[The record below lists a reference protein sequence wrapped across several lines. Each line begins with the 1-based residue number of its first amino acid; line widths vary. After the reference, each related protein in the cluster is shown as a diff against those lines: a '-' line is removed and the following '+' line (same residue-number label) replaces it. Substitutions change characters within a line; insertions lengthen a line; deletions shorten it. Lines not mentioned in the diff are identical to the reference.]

1 MEACPVKTFEPF
13 KIKDLEL
20 KNRIVMPPMCMYSA
34 PNSTVGDFHLQH
46 YGARALGGAGLIIAE
61 ATGVLPE
68 GRISDN
74 CLGLWSD
81 DQVPPMARL
90 VDHVHSL
97 GAKIGIQLNH
107 AGRKCG
113 ARAEKLYAPSAVN
126 YSSDGTYPDPVE
138 MTADDIARVTDAF
151 GSAAGRALAAGFD
164 VIEVHGAHGYLVNQF
179 LSPLSN
185 IRRDGYGAIF
195 EGRARFLQEV
205 LQAVRER
212 WPQQKPLFLRVSA
225 EDYAPGGMTPPDMVH
240 IINRVTYMAD
250 VIHVSSGGVTPV
262 PPPVYPGYQIPFAEK
277 IREECSVPTIA
288 VGLISTL
295 DMAEETLQNNRA
307 DLVAMGRELLRNPFF
322 PLLEGWKRGVPLPWP
337 KQYERAFR

>member
-1 MEACPVKTFEPF
+1 MKTYEPF

-34 PNSTVGDFHLQH
+34 PDSKPGDFHLQH
-46 YGARALGGAGLIIAE
+46 YGARALGGAGLIIVE

-81 DQVPPMARL
+81 EQVAPMARL
-90 VDHVHSL
+90 VDHVRGL

-113 ARAEKLYAPSAVN
+113 AKAEKLYAPSAVN
-126 YSSDGTYPDPVE
+126 YSSDGTYPDPAE
-138 MTADDIARVTDAF
+138 MTDEDIARVTEAF
-151 GSAAGRALAAGFD
+151 RTAAGRARAAGFD
-164 VIEVHGAHGYLVNQF
+164 VLEVHGAHGYLVDQF

-185 IRRDGYGAIF
+185 LRRDGYGAIF

-205 LQAVRER
+205 LQAVRTE
-212 WPQQKPLFLRVSA
+212 WPAEKPLFLRVSA
-225 EDYAPGGMTPPDMVH
+225 EDYVSGGMTPADMVH
-240 IINRVTYMAD
+240 IINRVTSMAD

-262 PPPVYPGYQIPFAEK
+262 PPPVYPGYQIPFAETIK
-277 IREECSVPTIA
+277 RECSVPTIA
-288 VGLISTL
+288 VGLISSL
-295 DMAEETLQNNRA
+295 DMVEETLHNNRA
-307 DLVAMGRELLRNPFF
+307 DLVALGRELLRNPFF
-322 PLLEGWKRGVPLPWP
+322 PLLEAWKRRVALPWP
-337 KQYERAFR
+337 EQYERAFR